1 MQRSFFGVITLT
13 LFLVSCG
20 FSLPFIKTDL
30 PTPTATLVVTISP
43 VLPTVTSLPTA
54 TPLPK
59 FTDSVSAIFLG
70 DDQFLSVY
78 QNAGDENNPIAQLA
92 PHIAG
97 IKTNGKAQWEKG
109 KLWVEIE
116 LPQGGN
122 GWVDAEFLTTTISP
136 TDFCNDPKVNQTLN
150 TTIEAL
156 KKRDEN
162 GLIDLI
168 SPVHGLRIR
177 YLWQNPEVF
186 LGIPENLKGLFTDDK
201 SFDWGLDRSLNQS
214 LQGSFSSIILPA
226 IAPVL
231 DGSDTLCD
239 TLDQGIAADWSMG
252 YIEWPAPYLN
262 LNYIALYH
270 PAPEGDALKW
280 RTWAFGIEKINDQF
294 YLTTLVQY
302 KWNY

>member
-1 MQRSFFGVITLT
+1 MQRCFFAVMIFSL
-13 LFLVSCG
+13 LLVSCG
-20 FSLPFIKTDL
+20 ISLPFIKMDL
-30 PTPTATLVVTISP
+30 KTPTATEVVTSSP
-43 VLPTVTSLPTA
+43 ILPTTTSEPTA
-54 TPLPK
+54 TPFPK

-70 DDQFLSVY
+70 DDQFLNVY
-78 QNAGDENNPIAQLA
+78 RNAGDENNPIAQLA

-116 LPQGGN
+116 LPQGGD
-122 GWVDAEFLTTTISP
+122 GWVDAGYITATISP
-136 TDFCNDPKVNQTLN
+136 TDFCNDPRVNQTLSA
-150 TTIEAL
+150 TVEAL

-186 LGIPENLKGLFTDDK
+186 LGTPENLKGIFTDDK
-201 SFDWGLDRSLNQS
+201 SFDWGFDRSLNQS
-214 LQGSFSSIILPA
+214 VQGSFSSIILPA

-239 TLDQGIAADWSMG
+239 TLDQGIAADWSSG
-252 YIEWPAPYLN
+252 YIEWPVSYLN

-270 PAPEGDALKW
+270 PAPDEDALNW
-280 RTWAFGIEKINDQF
+280 RTWAFGLEKINDQF
-294 YLTTLVQY
+294 YLTTMVQY